1 MRSGESFIGMGVLLL
16 LSACSW
22 NKREAAHTALE
33 VAHASCTILRQRLEE
48 QSQQEACIT
57 APEVASLLAC
67 IQVPP

>member
-1 MRSGESFIGMGVLLL
+1 MRGRENYLCMGGLLL
-16 LSACSW
+16 LSACTW
-22 NKREAAHTALE
+22 NKREATHTALE